1 MFSGEYG
8 LYVLSAYAATA
19 LVLGAL
25 IWATFAASRRARREL
40 EALDRR
46 KEQK

>member
-1 MFSGEYG
+1 MFGGEYG
-8 LYVLSAYAATA
+8 IYVLTAYAATA

-25 IWATFAASRRARREL
+25 IWATYAASKRARREL
-40 EALDRR
+40 DALDRR

>member
-1 MFSGEYG
+1 MFGGEYG
-8 LYVLSAYAATA
+8 VYVLSAYASTA

-25 IWATFAASRRARREL
+25 IWATYAASKRARREL

-46 KEQK
+46 REPK